1 MSHLTLAD
9 VVSGER
15 HVHVIDQ
22 DDAHVA
28 FLAERPVRKGHVI
41 IVTNA
46 VVDAVADLDE
56 AAHAALWQFVHQIER
71 RMRERLPCARVCVQV
86 IGWAVRHAHVHLIPT
101 DAPGQVPG
109 LDGEPL
115 PAAEMQSLARCLQ
128 PNGMQAEEQSS
139 DY

>member
-1 MSHLTLAD
+1 MSHATLAD
-9 VVSGER
+9 VIAGER
-15 HVHVIDQ
+15 HVHEIERDEL
-22 DDAHVA
+22 HVA

-41 IVTNA
+41 IATKA
-46 VVDAVADLDE
+46 VVDAVADLDD

-101 DAPGQVPG
+101 DGPGQVAG

-115 PAAEMQSLARCLQ
+115 PAQTMQTLASCLR
-128 PNGMQAEEQSS
+128 PTK
-139 DY
+139 